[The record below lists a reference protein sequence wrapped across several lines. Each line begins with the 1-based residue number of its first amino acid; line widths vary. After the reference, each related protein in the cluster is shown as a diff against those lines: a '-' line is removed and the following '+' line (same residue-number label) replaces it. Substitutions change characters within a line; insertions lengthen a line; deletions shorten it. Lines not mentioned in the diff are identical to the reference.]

1 MSKEIIWVHE
11 KALNSNL
18 LADIDDNKKALFIWD
33 NSYFQ
38 SRSYTLKRL
47 VFIYETLCQLPVE
60 IIQGDTQDIIDSFLP
75 TTVQTQFTTDT
86 KIKEIIQSLS
96 IRYKVEIFQPDPFA
110 EIPEGYDPTRFF
122 KYWNTAKKT
131 AFLKNGGKVT
141 GEVTGKVNSMH

>member
-60 IIQGDTQDIIDSFLP
+60 IIQ
-75 TTVQTQFTTDT
+75 
-86 KIKEIIQSLS
+86 
-96 IRYKVEIFQPDPFA
+96 A
-110 EIPEGYDPTRFF
+110 IPRT
-122 KYWNTAKKT
+122 
-131 AFLKNGGKVT
+131 
-141 GEVTGKVNSMH
+141 S